1 MPRQKSSHARQQL
14 ANFKRYRRTEPTAQ
28 ESAAPP
34 ITAKPPSDLDQVGK
48 VLWTVV
54 AEMQKSF
61 HESGIAVSITDAQ
74 APALHAYCKT
84 YSRWVMAGK
93 AIKAR
98 EAGLKP
104 SERHRAMFVE
114 IDGGDV
120 KLRGEYRAEQE
131 LQKSMT
137 KMGAAIGLSKSTPL
151 VALQVNEAAERK
163 GTPGFELLHFNQ
175 EAERIRGCAIEGEIV
190 DAADASE
197 AEVREEG

>member
-1 MPRQKSSHARQQL
+1 MPRQKSSPARQEL
-14 ANFKRYRRTEPTAQ
+14 AKFKRYRRTVPTEQ
-28 ESAAPP
+28 ESAALP
-34 ITAKPPSDLDQVGK
+34 ITAKPPSDLDQAGK
-48 VLWTVV
+48 VLWVVV

-84 YSRWVMAGK
+84 YSRWLMAGK

-104 SERHRAMFVE
+104 SERHKAMFVE
-114 IDGGDV
+114 DGEDV

-151 VALQVNEAAERK
+151 VAVQVNESAKRSGE
-163 GTPGFELLHFNQ
+163 PGFELLHFNE
-175 EAERIRGCAIEGEIV
+175 EAARIRGCAIEGEIV
-190 DAADASE
+190 DAADAPE
-197 AEVREEG
+197 TEVREEG